1 MNFIIP
7 RLYVNYAS
15 KNIDEKSP
23 NNDYTVKLS
32 NFNKFS
38 NRTEPNRIEP
48 NRTEPNSVEL
58 IRFCHGEPYPN
69 FYEFFDYFC
78 VFLYKVRFGSVRS
91 NRIDQFNII
100 QYLHGLNASYSV
112 NFEVRFDRTEPNFLK
127 KKHKN
132 NKKVRVRFAVTN
144 SYLIRFGSV
153 RFGSTNA
160 KPSIVSLY
168 DECSFIILIII
179 IALKSYNFFNFI
191 YVHYCK

>member
-1 MNFIIP
+1 M
-7 RLYVNYAS
+7 
-15 KNIDEKSP
+15 
-23 NNDYTVKLS
+23 KLS

-38 NRTEPNRIEP
+38 NRTKS

-78 VFLYKVRFGSVRS
+78 VFLYKFGSVRS

-100 QYLHGLNASYSV
+100 QYLHDLNASYSV

-132 NKKVRVRFAVTN
+132 NKKFRVRFAVTN
-144 SYLIRFGSV
+144 SFNLV
-153 RFGSTNA
+153 RFGKRLTFDSFTV
-160 KPSIVSLY
+160 PSFKKYLFLKINFMFG
-168 DECSFIILIII
+168 EIFFI
-179 IALKSYNFFNFI
+179 
-191 YVHYCK
+191 